1 MNREV
6 GFGRKVLQ
14 ILEDLNIRW
23 EHMPTG
29 IDDMSV
35 IVREREL
42 TPIKE
47 QEIISYLTR
56 ELGVDEV
63 DIEHNLSIIMIV
75 GEDMK
80 NHIGVTATAT
90 KALSDKHINLE
101 MISQGSSE
109 VSVMFV
115 TQTEQ
120 EKQAV
125 RALYNAF
132 FTEEQN

>member
-125 RALYNAF
+125 RSLYNAF
-132 FTEEQN
+132 FIGDQD

>member
-56 ELGVDEV
+56 ELGVEEV

-132 FTEEQN
+132 FTEEQK

>member
-1 MNREV
+1 
-6 GFGRKVLQ
+6 
-14 ILEDLNIRW
+14 
-23 EHMPTG
+23 
-29 IDDMSV
+29 MSV

-80 NHIGVTATAT
+80 NHIGVTATAA